1 MNEEYLDK
9 CEEMLEEINKN
20 TNNEIYKL
28 NLQIF
33 EKDKEIER
41 LNNII
46 NKLEYWLKM
55 EWHYN
60 ADVNEQYAE
69 AIENT
74 LDRLKALKEG
84 KKW

>member
-1 MNEEYLDK
+1 MKELK
-9 CEEMLEEINKN
+9 EMLIENLKGYSFEE
-20 TNNEIYKL
+20 L
-28 NLQIF
+28 
-33 EKDKEIER
+33 ER